1 MNFTLRQLR
10 FLTAVAETL
19 NFSRAAEI
27 CFVTQP
33 TLSAGIKELEDR
45 LGVRLVERTKRSVI
59 LTPVGEEI
67 AERAAALLLSAKE
80 IGEAAAAHLRP
91 DEGDLRLGAIPTI
104 GPFLIP
110 PALPDLRAGLPN
122 LRFYL
127 REEMTE
133 SLISG

>member
-67 AERAAALLLSAKE
+67 AERAAALLLSVG
-80 IGEAAAAHLRP
+80 IGTAVFTAS
-91 DEGDLRLGAIPTI
+91 
-104 GPFLIP
+104 
-110 PALPDLRAGLPN
+110 
-122 LRFYL
+122 LRF
-127 REEMTE
+127 
-133 SLISG
+133 GAA